1 MKGRPFA
8 SCAQDRRQRAGD
20 LLATGEFS
28 PAGSLTADNENKTM
42 FWICRVLMTER
53 GSQDESSFEK
63 FPHEDVFMTK

>member
-1 MKGRPFA
+1 
-8 SCAQDRRQRAGD
+8 
-20 LLATGEFS
+20 
-28 PAGSLTADNENKTM
+28 LTADNENKTM